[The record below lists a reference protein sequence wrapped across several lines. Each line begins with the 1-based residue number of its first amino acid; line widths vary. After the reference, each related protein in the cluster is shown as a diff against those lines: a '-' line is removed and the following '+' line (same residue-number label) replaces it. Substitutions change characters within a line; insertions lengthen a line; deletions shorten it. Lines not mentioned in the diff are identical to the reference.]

1 MSLHTARKKVDELTY
16 EELDK
21 ELNSA
26 KRLFVDL
33 DWRYEY
39 NRRMK
44 LFKDEHPDATETEL
58 KFQHSKEAHHLA
70 VLLNAVGNDYIDL
83 LKAYIDLK
91 KQCGLY
97 TEFKTTEYS
106 VFYKGVSEDGKA
118 FMGRKYYNTKQEALD
133 AMNSLIDDKMI
144 DIINVSDLDNQTI
157 KTFTRED

>member
-1 MSLHTARKKVDELTY
+1 MSLHTARKKVDEFTY
-16 EELDK
+16 EELDR

-44 LFKDEHPDATETEL
+44 IFKEEHPDATESEL

-83 LKAYIDLK
+83 LKAYIKLK
-91 KQCGLY
+91 KEN
-97 TEFKTTEYS
+97 EFYEQLVKNES
-106 VFYKGVSEDGKA
+106 K
-118 FMGRKYYNTKQEALD
+118 
-133 AMNSLIDDKMI
+133 
-144 DIINVSDLDNQTI
+144 
-157 KTFTRED
+157 